1 MKNFLL
7 DESGS
12 ISVGLSLI
20 FPILVLFALFTEVRW
35 QAHYIR
41 IETQAILDFA
51 VLGAAQTGIATEDVG
66 GEYYCYIPYDEGDVT
81 YSGTHVS
88 KYLIEENLHVLPTV
102 LQEDVQNMLNSNS
115 IYGLHNYPVQQN
127 GYMNLE
133 LQLNYRNPLNLL
145 FNQYVFNIE
154 STARCQPDI

>member
-1 MKNFLL
+1 MKKFLL

-20 FPILVLFALFTEVRW
+20 FPILILFTLYTEVIW

-51 VLGAAQTGIATEDVG
+51 VLGAAETGVATEDIG
-66 GEYYCYIPYDEGDVT
+66 GGYYCYIPYDANDSN
-81 YSGTHVS
+81 YSGMHVA
-88 KYLIEENLHVLPTV
+88 KYLIQENLHVLPTV
-102 LQEDVQNMLNSNS
+102 LQNDIQDMLNNES

-127 GYMNLE
+127 GYMNLR
-133 LQLNYRNPLNLL
+133 LNLSYRNPLNLF
-145 FNQYVFNIE
+145 FNQYKFNIE
-154 STARCQPDI
+154 STARCQPYL